1 MKNLTLVQGSP
12 EWHAHRA
19 TAFNAS
25 DAPAMLGISKYKTR
39 TALLHEKH
47 TGTAPEVDAATQRR
61 FNDGHLF
68 EALARQLAEEIIQDE
83 LSPVTGVEGKYSAS
97 FDGINF
103 DGDVIFEH
111 KTLNNDLRGIEHAD
125 DLPEQYRAQME
136 HQLMVSGAQRCLF
149 MATKWDG
156 ETLVEKVQC
165 FYVPDTELRARIIAG
180 WEQFEKDLAAYVP
193 EVAAPIAKAE
203 AIAALPSVFVQAT
216 GMVTASNLAEFK
228 EAATTFI
235 ANIRTELIVDQDFAD
250 AEATVKFCK
259 EAEGN
264 IESVKQSITAQM
276 SSVDEVLRTLDHI
289 SAQLRDKRLMLDKL
303 VKNEKEARKAALVRD
318 TAAAMAQHLDALE
331 AEIKPIKLALPFA
344 DFGASIKGLKSLA
357 SMQDAL
363 ATALAN
369 AKIDADAAAKDVR
382 AKLAWCK
389 EHAAGHSA
397 LFPDLQQIIVKPMDD
412 FTLLITSRI
421 EADQKAR
428 EEERLRIEAAAK
440 AKAEAEADAKIE
452 AEKNTQLKVAG
463 NTEAGA
469 RPALVQTESA
479 APVDTAA
486 VVVSHQDEISAFI
499 RSREWRSQ
507 QEINIVRAILC
518 EFVKFQ
524 ESRRMKEAA

>member
-1 MKNLTLVQGSP
+1 MNLVQGSP
-12 EWHAHRA
+12 EWRAHRA
-19 TAFNAS
+19 TALNAS
-25 DAPAMLGISKYKTR
+25 DAPAMLGISPYKTR
-39 TALLHEKH
+39 SALLAEKH
-47 TGTAPEVDAATQRR
+47 TGIAPEADDATQRR
-61 FNDGHLF
+61 FNDGHRF
-68 EALARQLAEEIIQDE
+68 EALARPLAESIIKDE
-83 LSPVTGVEGKYSAS
+83 LSPVTGIEGKYSAS
-97 FDGINF
+97 FDGITF

-165 FYVPDTELRARIIAG
+165 FYVPDTDMRERIIAG
-180 WEQFEKDLAAYVP
+180 WAQFEQDLAAYVP
-193 EVAAPIAKAE
+193 EVATPIVKAE

-303 VKNEKEARKAALVRD
+303 VKSEKEARKLELIKAAGD
-318 TAAAMAQHLDALE
+318 AYAAHIVSLQSEVGGIQLLTIMPR
-331 AEIKPIKLALPFA
+331 I
-344 DFGASIKGLKSLA
+344 DFGAAIKGLKSLA
-357 SMQDAL
+357 STKEKLD
-363 ATALAN
+363 TALRDGKFA
-369 AKIDADAAAKDVR
+369 ADQIAKDVR

-389 EHAAGHSA
+389 EHAAGRGA
-397 LFPDLQQIIVKPMDD
+397 LFPDLQQIIVKPFDD

-421 EADQKAR
+421 EA
-428 EEERLRIEAAAK
+428 EAK
-440 AKAEAEADAKIE
+440 AKAEAEAKAQHVQEIDTSPEPVKKIE
-452 AEKNTQLKVAG
+452 
-463 NTEAGA
+463 
-469 RPALVQTESA
+469 ES
-479 APVDTAA
+479 VHIDQSN
-486 VVVSHQDEISAFI
+486 VVIAHQDEISAFM
-499 RSREWRSQ
+499 RSREWGGQ
-507 QEINIVRAILC
+507 KEINHVRAILC